1 MGREGKRL
9 IDKKER
15 LRQKER
21 QRERQGDKEREKKDE
36 RLINVRSFSLKKRSK
51 QLIFR
56 TRLES
61 KRNAEKNGII
71 YISDANLFE
80 IV

>member
-1 MGREGKRL
+1 MGGEGKR
-9 IDKKER
+9 DREGER
-15 LRQKER
+15 EIYRQTE
-21 QRERQGDKEREKKDE
+21 REREIERKMKGK
-36 RLINVRSFSLKKRSK
+36 INVRSFSLKKRSK